1 MLKRPDLLVFSVT
14 GVAIV
19 VAGLLHFLGGGPIF
33 QFAAAAVALSLLA
46 MNVSSGTEH
55 VGAHLK
61 PGATGILQ
69 AALGNL
75 PELLVCAFS
84 LRAGLIQVV
93 QGALI
98 GSILANSLLVLGIAI
113 LVGGIKHGRMR
124 FDAESPRMI
133 ASLMML
139 AVAALAFPTL
149 AAELHTPASTHENAL
164 SAACAIMLL
173 VVFAASLPF
182 SLSAD
187 PAKSLRHAEPKA
199 GHEDGWSLP
208 LAVTVLVLAS
218 LGAAVVSEWFVSA
231 LEPAIEALHI
241 SQAFAGIVIV
251 AIAGNAVENVAG
263 IRLAAKN
270 RPDYAMSVIL
280 NSSLLIA
287 LVVSPALV
295 LLSFFLGGP
304 VLTLVLPPLLIAA
317 LLLTTLTS
325 AIIVNDG
332 ETIWL
337 EGVALIGLYCII
349 AAAFWWG

>member
-1 MLKRPDLLVFSVT
+1 MLQRND
-14 GVAIV
+14 IV
-19 VAGLLHFLGGGPIF
+19 VFGITGA
-33 QFAAAAVALSLLA
+33 AVVAAAVLHFTAANDVLRFAVAAAALSLLA
-46 MNVSSGTEH
+46 VNVSSGTEH
-55 VGAHLK
+55 VGEHLS
-61 PGATGILQ
+61 PGATGVLQ
-69 AALGNL
+69 SALGNL

-84 LRAGLIQVV
+84 LRAGLVQVV

-98 GSILANSLLVLGIAI
+98 GSILGNSLLVMGVAI
-113 LVGGIKHGRMR
+113 FVGGVKHGRQT

-133 ASLMML
+133 VSLMML
-139 AVAALAFPTL
+139 AVAAFSIPTL
-149 AAELHTPASTHENAL
+149 AYELHTPASAHEVPL
-164 SAACAIMLL
+164 SAACAVLL
-173 VVFAASLPF
+173 LAVFFASLPF

-187 PAKSLRHAEPKA
+187 PQRSLRHAA
-199 GHEDGWSLP
+199 QADVQGSHWSLG

-218 LGAAVVSEWFVSA
+218 AGAAVVSEWFVEA
-231 LEPAIEALHI
+231 LEPAIESLHI
-241 SQAFAGIVIV
+241 SQAFAGIVVV

-287 LVVSPALV
+287 LVVAPALV
-295 LLSFFLGGP
+295 LLSFGLGGP
-304 VLTLVLPPLLIAA
+304 VLTLVFPPLLIAA

-332 ETIWL
+332 ETIWI
-337 EGVALIGLYCII
+337 EGVALVGLYAII